1 MPSITSPSSVGRRP
15 GRAGL
20 PARGAPTRTR
30 GARLNA
36 WPAAGLAWPAAGLA
50 WPAAGLAWPAA
61 GLATLLLSAC
71 AVGPDY
77 VQPLPPPVTSYLPGS
92 NGHADTKPPVA
103 GLDIPGQWWRTFHSR
118 ALTSLV
124 ERAIRQNAD
133 LQAAQAALRAARETS
148 LAQRGPLF
156 PQVTTGYNTTGGKAS
171 ADISPPL
178 SNNSQ
183 YYSLTTAQV
192 SVSYAPDLF
201 GLNRRQIE
209 STEALARAQRFQ
221 VEATYLTLTSNVVL
235 AAVQEASVRAQIVA
249 TRKIIGIE
257 TDLLAILRRQ
267 LGAGQV
273 ANADVLVQE
282 AALAAAQQ
290 TLPVLDKQL
299 GVQRDLLTALAGQYS
314 QDEITETFD
323 LKALHLP
330 GAPPSSLPSALV
342 EHRPDVRMAEA
353 NLQSASALIGVAEAN
368 RLPVVSLSAEFG
380 QNPSNL
386 TRLFLPEEAF
396 YTLAGNVAHTVFDGG
411 TLLHRQKQSEA
422 EFDQSYAQYRSAVIG
437 AFQNVADALRAIGAD
452 ARAEKAAQAAQAA
465 AQRSLDISRQ
475 QLTLGA
481 VGNIVLL
488 NATQLFL
495 QSELT
500 LVQAQANRLTDTVA
514 LFQALGGGW
523 WNRQDT
529 PQQPAYSILDTIR

>member
-1 MPSITSPSSVGRRP
+1 MLSVTSTLSVGQRPSARVPTYGVPSLARR
-15 GRAGL
+15 
-20 PARGAPTRTR
+20 ARFG
-30 GARLNA
+30 
-36 WPAAGLAWPAAGLA
+36 
-50 WPAAGLAWPAA
+50 AWPAA
-61 GLATLLLSAC
+61 GLATMLLSAC

-92 NGHADTKPPVA
+92 AATGDAKQRVAD
-103 GLDIPGQWWRTFHSR
+103 LDIPGQWWRTFHSR
-118 ALTSLV
+118 ALTTLV
-124 ERAIRQNAD
+124 ERAIKQNAD
-133 LQAAQAALRAARETS
+133 LQAAQAALRATRETS
-148 LAQRGPLF
+148 IAQRGVLF

-235 AAVQEASVRAQIVA
+235 AALQEASIRAQIES
-249 TRKIIGIE
+249 TKKIIAIE
-257 TDLLAILRRQ
+257 TDLLTILRRQ
-267 LGAGQV
+267 LAVGQV

-290 TLPVLDKQL
+290 TLPILDKQL
-299 GVQRDLLTALAGQYS
+299 GIQRDLLTALAGQYS
-314 QDEITETFD
+314 NDEVAETFT
-323 LKALHLP
+323 LKGLRLP
-330 GAPPSSLPSALV
+330 GVLPVSLPSTLV
-342 EHRPDVRMAEA
+342 AHRPDVRMAEA

-386 TRLFLPEEAF
+386 TRLFQPQEAF
-396 YTLAGNVAHTVFDGG
+396 YTLAGNVAQTVFDGG
-411 TLLHRQKQSEA
+411 TLLHKQKQAEA
-422 EFDQSYAQYRSAVIG
+422 DFDQSYAQYRSAVID
-437 AFQNVADALRAIGAD
+437 AFQNVADALRAIQAD
-452 ARAEKAAQAAQAA
+452 ARAEKAAQTAETAAQK
-465 AQRSLDISRQ
+465 SLAIARQ

-488 NATQLFL
+488 NASQLSL

-500 LVQAQANRLTDTVA
+500 LVQAQASRFSDTVA

-523 WNRQDT
+523 WNRQDV
-529 PQQPAYSILDTIR
+529 PPAPAYSLLDTIR